1 MNAKPLLL
9 IPALSLVLL
18 LSACAGPMPQPDP
31 KEAWISLEEEGP
43 SDLLAERV
51 DGKNV
56 DDGRYFEVQP
66 GAHRLDVTLFEE
78 VGGDSNQV
86 DCHGHVSYPNFQA
99 GSITS
104 WWNRPWA
111 PRCGRGCLMP
121 RASRWRVRM
130 GLSACRG
137 DRAVGVAQSRK
148 FRSIEREAADCTL
161 IEGRLMM
168 VDYILQAGPF
178 L

>member
-18 LSACAGPMPQPDP
+18 LSACAGPMPKADP
-31 KEAWISLEEEGP
+31 NEAWISLEEEGS
-43 SDLLAERV
+43 SDLMAERV

-99 GSITS
+99 GEHYKLVESTLGTEVRARLYDEKGKQVAS
-104 WWNRPWA
+104 VRDFE
-111 PRCGRGCLMP
+111 CMP
-121 RASRWRVRM
+121 
-130 GLSACRG
+130 G
-137 DRAVGVAQSRK
+137 
-148 FRSIEREAADCTL
+148 
-161 IEGRLMM
+161 
-168 VDYILQAGPF
+168 
-178 L
+178 

>member
-18 LSACAGPMPQPDP
+18 LSACAGPMPKADP
-31 KEAWISLEEEGP
+31 NEAWISLEEEGS

-56 DDGRYFEVQP
+56 DDGRYFQVQP

-86 DCHGHVSYPNFQA
+86 DCRGQVSYPSFKA
-99 GSITS
+99 GEHYKLVESTLGTEVRARLYDGEGKQVAS
-104 WWNRPWA
+104 VRDFE
-111 PRCGRGCLMP
+111 CMP
-121 RASRWRVRM
+121 
-130 GLSACRG
+130 G
-137 DRAVGVAQSRK
+137 
-148 FRSIEREAADCTL
+148 
-161 IEGRLMM
+161 
-168 VDYILQAGPF
+168 
-178 L
+178 

>member
-31 KEAWISLEEEGP
+31 REAWISLEEEGP

-86 DCHGHVSYPNFQA
+86 DCRGHVSYPSFKA
-99 GSITS
+99 GEHYKLVESTLGTEVRARLYDGKGKQVAS
-104 WWNRPWA
+104 A
-111 PRCGRGCLMP
+111 HGFECMP
-121 RASRWRVRM
+121 
-130 GLSACRG
+130 G
-137 DRAVGVAQSRK
+137 
-148 FRSIEREAADCTL
+148 
-161 IEGRLMM
+161 
-168 VDYILQAGPF
+168 
-178 L
+178 

>member
-18 LSACAGPMPQPDP
+18 LSACAGPMPKADP
-31 KEAWISLEEEGP
+31 NEAWISLEEEGS

-86 DCHGHVSYPNFQA
+86 DCRGQVSYPNFKA
-99 GSITS
+99 GEHYKLVESTLGTEVRARLYDEKGKQVAS
-104 WWNRPWA
+104 VRDFE
-111 PRCGRGCLMP
+111 CMP
-121 RASRWRVRM
+121 
-130 GLSACRG
+130 G
-137 DRAVGVAQSRK
+137 
-148 FRSIEREAADCTL
+148 
-161 IEGRLMM
+161 
-168 VDYILQAGPF
+168 
-178 L
+178 

>member
-18 LSACAGPMPQPDP
+18 LSACAGPMPKADP
-31 KEAWISLEEEGP
+31 NEAWISLEEEGS
-43 SDLLAERV
+43 SDLMAERV

-86 DCHGHVSYPNFQA
+86 DCRGQVSYPSFKA
-99 GSITS
+99 GEHYKLVESTLGTEVRARLYDEKGKQVAS
-104 WWNRPWA
+104 VRDFE
-111 PRCGRGCLMP
+111 CMP
-121 RASRWRVRM
+121 
-130 GLSACRG
+130 G
-137 DRAVGVAQSRK
+137 
-148 FRSIEREAADCTL
+148 
-161 IEGRLMM
+161 
-168 VDYILQAGPF
+168 
-178 L
+178 